1 MTSVMPRNPMGVSMA
16 TSRDPAASRRART
29 VESTTATVFGV
40 LTQSI
45 VNELEAISFPIHY
58 PDAAKLFN
66 EGEPARGIFI
76 LQCGRVKLYLSSVDG
91 RTLILRM
98 AKAGDVLGLPATLSG
113 KQYELTAETMGPCQL
128 AFIKRDPFL
137 RLVNNCKEIC
147 MGVARQLTS
156 SYISACHEVRCL
168 GLSQSSGEK
177 LALLLL
183 DWPMSNGDT
192 ASRIKFAFR
201 HEEVAQMI
209 GISRETVSRLFVE
222 FKRRKLAELD
232 GSTLYIR
239 DRQLL
244 QLIAD
249 GKTLVSPFIGRRS
262 DAAEKSHPSPQQR
275 VGDSDSGS
283 HFYPDGV

>member
-1 MTSVMPRNPMGVSMA
+1 MGVSMA
-16 TSRDPAASRRART
+16 SSRDHAASRRART
-29 VESTTATVFGV
+29 VEPTTATVFGV

-45 VNELEAISFPIHY
+45 ANELEAISFPIHY
-58 PDAAKLFN
+58 PDSAKLFN

-76 LQCGRVKLYLSSVDG
+76 LQSGRVKLYLSSVDG
-91 RTLILRM
+91 RSLILRM

-113 KQYELTAETMGPCQL
+113 GRYEVTAETMGPCQL

-137 RLVNNCKEIC
+137 RLMNSNKEISI
-147 MGVARQLTS
+147 GVARQLTS
-156 SYISACHEVRCL
+156 ICISACHEVRCL
-168 GLSQSSGEK
+168 GLAQTSGEK

-222 FKRRKLAELD
+222 FKKRKLAELD

-249 GKTLVSPFIGRRS
+249 GKTLISPFMGRRAY
-262 DAAEKSHPSPQQR
+262 AAEKSHPSPQPR
-275 VGDSDSGS
+275 VGDSDLSS

>member
-1 MTSVMPRNPMGVSMA
+1 MASSRKLVSG
-16 TSRDPAASRRART
+16 RRARPA
-29 VESTTATVFGV
+29 ELTTTTVFGV
-40 LTQSI
+40 LPQSI
-45 VNELEAISFPIHY
+45 ANELEAISFPIHY
-58 PDAAKLFN
+58 PDSAKLFG
-66 EGEPARGIFI
+66 EGEPARGIYI
-76 LQCGRVKLYLSSVDG
+76 LQGGRVKLYLTSVNG

-98 AKAGDVLGLPATLSG
+98 AKAGDVLGLPGTLSG
-113 KQYELTAETMGPCQL
+113 GQYEVSAETMGPCQL

-137 RLVNNCKEIC
+137 RLMSTSKEIG
-147 MGVARQLTS
+147 MGVAGQLMS

-183 DWPMSNGDT
+183 EWPMSAGDT

-209 GISRETVSRLFVE
+209 GISRETVSRLFVK
-222 FKRRKLAELD
+222 FKKRKLAELD
-232 GSTLYIR
+232 GATLYIR

-249 GKTLVSPFIGRRS
+249 GKTLVSPFMGRRS
-262 DAAEKSHPSPQQR
+262 GAAEKSHPLPEQR
-275 VGDSDSGS
+275 VGDGGSGS

>member
-1 MTSVMPRNPMGVSMA
+1 MA
-16 TSRDPAASRRART
+16 SSRDYAASRRART
-29 VESTTATVFGV
+29 AEPTTTTVFGV
-40 LTQSI
+40 LPQSI

-58 PDAAKLFN
+58 PDAAKLFS

-76 LQCGRVKLYLSSVDG
+76 LQSGRVKLYFTSVDG

-98 AKAGDVLGLPATLSG
+98 AKAGDVLGLPGTLSG
-113 KQYELTAETMGPCQL
+113 RQYELTAETMGPCQL

-137 RLVNNCKEIC
+137 RLMSNSKEVS
-147 MGVARQLTS
+147 MGVARQLAS
-156 SYISACHEVRCL
+156 SYVSACHEVRCL

-183 DWPMSNGDT
+183 EWPMSTGDT

-201 HEEVAQMI
+201 HEDVAQMI

-222 FKRRKLAELD
+222 FRKRKLAELD

-262 DAAEKSHPSPQQR
+262 DAAEKSHPSPEQR
-275 VGDSDSGS
+275 VGDNGLGS
-283 HFYPDGV
+283 VFYPDGV

>member
-1 MTSVMPRNPMGVSMA
+1 MA
-16 TSRDPAASRRART
+16 SSFDHAAGRRART
-29 VESTTATVFGV
+29 AEPTTTTAFGV
-40 LTQSI
+40 LAQSI
-45 VNELEAISFPIHY
+45 ANQLEAISFPIHY
-58 PDAAKLFN
+58 PDAAKLYN

-76 LQCGRVKLYLSSVDG
+76 LQSGRVKLYLTSVDG

-98 AKAGDVLGLPATLSG
+98 AKAGDVLGLPGTLSG
-113 KQYELTAETMGPCQL
+113 RQYEVTAETLGPCQL

-137 RLVNNCKEIC
+137 RLMHSCKEISI
-147 MGVARQLTS
+147 GVAQQLTS
-156 SYISACHEVRCL
+156 IYCSACHEVRCL
-168 GLSQSSGEK
+168 GLSHSSGEK

-183 DWPMSNGDT
+183 NWPMSNGDT

-201 HEEVAQMI
+201 HEEIAQMI

-222 FKRRKLAELD
+222 FKKRKLAELD

-249 GKTLVSPFIGRRS
+249 GKTLVTPFLGRRS
-262 DAAEKSHPSPQQR
+262 DGAEKSHSSPEQR
-275 VGDSDSGS
+275 VGESDSSS

>member
-1 MTSVMPRNPMGVSMA
+1 MA
-16 TSRDPAASRRART
+16 TARNLTAGRRTRT
-29 VESTTATVFGV
+29 AQPTANTVFGV
-40 LTQSI
+40 LAQSLA
-45 VNELEAISFPIHY
+45 NELDAISFPIHY

-76 LQCGRVKLYLSSVDG
+76 LQSGRVKLYLTSVDG

-98 AKAGDVLGLPATLSG
+98 SKAGDVLGLPGALSG
-113 KQYELTAETMGPCQL
+113 GPYEVTAETMGPCQL
-128 AFIKRDPFL
+128 AFIKREPFL
-137 RLVNNCKEIC
+137 RLLNNSKEIS

-183 DWPMSNGDT
+183 EWPMSAGDT

-222 FKRRKLAELD
+222 FKKRKLAELD

-249 GKTLVSPFIGRRS
+249 GKTLVSPFMGRRPG
-262 DAAEKSHPSPQQR
+262 ATEKSHPSPEQR
-275 VGDSDSGS
+275 VGDGHSSS

>member
-1 MTSVMPRNPMGVSMA
+1 MASSRNL
-16 TSRDPAASRRART
+16 AASRRART
-29 VESTTATVFGV
+29 AEPTTTTVFGA
-40 LTQSI
+40 LPLSI
-45 VNELEAISFPIHY
+45 ANELEAISFPIHY

-76 LQCGRVKLYLSSVDG
+76 LQSGRVKLYLTSVDG

-98 AKAGDVLGLPATLSG
+98 AKAGDVLGLPGTLSG
-113 KQYELTAETMGPCQL
+113 RQYEVTAETLGPCQL

-137 RLVNNCKEIC
+137 RLMNNCKEIGI
-147 MGVARQLTS
+147 GVARQLSS
-156 SYISACHEVRCL
+156 SYISACHEIRCL
-168 GLSQSSGEK
+168 GLSQSSGGK

-183 DWPMSNGDT
+183 DWPMSAGDT

-201 HEEVAQMI
+201 HEDVAQMI

-222 FKRRKLAELD
+222 FRKRKLAELD

-249 GKTLVSPFIGRRS
+249 GKTLVSPFMGRRS
-262 DAAEKSHPSPQQR
+262 GAAEKSHPSPEQR
-275 VGDSDSGS
+275 VGDGDSSS

>member
-1 MTSVMPRNPMGVSMA
+1 MA
-16 TSRDPAASRRART
+16 SSRDPAASRRARSA
-29 VESTTATVFGV
+29 EPTTTTVFGA
-40 LTQSI
+40 LTQSV

-58 PDAAKLFN
+58 PDAAKLFH
-66 EGEPARGIFI
+66 EGEPARGVFI
-76 LQCGRVKLYLSSVDG
+76 LQSGRVKLYLSSVDG
-91 RTLILRM
+91 RALILRM
-98 AKAGDVLGLPATLSG
+98 AKPGDVLGLPATLSG
-113 KQYELTAETMGPCQL
+113 RQYEVTAETLGPCQL

-137 RLVNNCKEIC
+137 RLMNNCKEISL
-147 MGVARQLTS
+147 GVAQQLTS
-156 SYISACHEVRCL
+156 SYVSACHAIRCL

-183 DWPMSNGDT
+183 EWPMSNGDT

-209 GISRETVSRLFVE
+209 GMSRETVSRLFVE
-222 FKRRKLAELD
+222 FKKRKLAELD

-249 GKTLVSPFIGRRS
+249 GKTLISPFIGRRS
-262 DAAEKSHPSPQQR
+262 DAAEKSHPTPEQR
-275 VGDSDSGS
+275 VGDGDSSS

>member
-1 MTSVMPRNPMGVSMA
+1 MA
-16 TSRDPAASRRART
+16 FSRKLASGRRARPA
-29 VESTTATVFGV
+29 ELTTTTVFGV
-40 LTQSI
+40 LPQNI
-45 VNELEAISFPIHY
+45 ANELEAISFPIHY
-58 PDAAKLFN
+58 PDAAKLFS

-76 LQCGRVKLYLSSVDG
+76 LQNGRVKLNLTSVDG

-98 AKAGDVLGLPATLSG
+98 AKAGDVLGLPGTLSG
-113 KQYELTAETMGPCQL
+113 GQYEVTAETMGPCQL

-137 RLVNNCKEIC
+137 RLMSASKEIG
-147 MGVARQLTS
+147 MGVAGQLMA
-156 SYISACHEVRCL
+156 SYISACHGVRCL

-183 DWPMSNGDT
+183 EWPMSAGDT

-222 FKRRKLAELD
+222 FKKRKLAELD

-249 GKTLVSPFIGRRS
+249 GKTLVSPFMGRRPS
-262 DAAEKSHPSPQQR
+262 AAGKSHPLPEQR
-275 VGDSDSGS
+275 VGDGASGS

>member
-1 MTSVMPRNPMGVSMA
+1 MASSRNL
-16 TSRDPAASRRART
+16 AAGRRVRT
-29 VESTTATVFGV
+29 AEPTTTTVFGG
-40 LTQSI
+40 LTQS
-45 VNELEAISFPIHY
+45 VANELDAISFPIHY
-58 PDAAKLFN
+58 PDAAKLFY

-76 LQCGRVKLYLSSVDG
+76 LQGGRVKLYLSSVDG

-98 AKAGDVLGLPATLSG
+98 AKAGDVLGLPGTLSG
-113 KQYELTAETMGPCQL
+113 GQYEVTAETMGPCQV

-137 RLVNNCKEIC
+137 RLVDNSKEIS
-147 MGVARQLTS
+147 MGVARQLMS

-183 DWPMSNGDT
+183 EWPMSAGDT

-222 FKRRKLAELD
+222 FRKRKLAELD

-249 GKTLVSPFIGRRS
+249 GKTLVSPFMGRRS
-262 DAAEKSHPSPQQR
+262 GAVEKSHPSPEQR
-275 VGDSDSGS
+275 VGDGDSSS
-283 HFYPDGV
+283 HFYPDSV

>member
-1 MTSVMPRNPMGVSMA
+1 MA
-16 TSRDPAASRRART
+16 SSRDYAASRRART
-29 VESTTATVFGV
+29 AEPTTTTVFGV
-40 LTQSI
+40 LPQSI
-45 VNELEAISFPIHY
+45 VTELDAISFPIHY
-58 PDAAKLFN
+58 PDAAKLFS
-66 EGEPARGIFI
+66 EGEPARGVFI
-76 LQCGRVKLYLSSVDG
+76 LQSGRVKLYFTSVDG

-98 AKAGDVLGLPATLSG
+98 ARAGDVLGLPGTLSG
-113 KQYELTAETMGPCQL
+113 RQYELTAETMGPCQL

-137 RLVNNCKEIC
+137 RLMNNSKEVS
-147 MGVARQLTS
+147 MGVARQLAS
-156 SYISACHEVRCL
+156 SYVSACHEVRCL

-183 DWPMSNGDT
+183 EWPMSIGDT

-201 HEEVAQMI
+201 HEDVAQMI

-222 FKRRKLAELD
+222 FRKRKLAELD

-249 GKTLVSPFIGRRS
+249 GKTLVSPFMGRRS

-275 VGDSDSGS
+275 VGDSHSGS

>member
-1 MTSVMPRNPMGVSMA
+1 MASSRNLAVG
-16 TSRDPAASRRART
+16 RLART
-29 VESTTATVFGV
+29 AEPTAATVFGV
-40 LTQSI
+40 LAQS
-45 VNELEAISFPIHY
+45 VANELDAISFPIHY

-76 LQCGRVKLYLSSVDG
+76 LQSGRVKLYLTSVDG
-91 RTLILRM
+91 RALILRM
-98 AKAGDVLGLPATLSG
+98 AKAGDVLGLPGTLSG
-113 KQYELTAETMGPCQL
+113 GQYEVTAETLGLCQL

-137 RLVNNCKEIC
+137 RLMNNCREIS
-147 MGVARQLTS
+147 MEVTRQLTS
-156 SYISACHEVRCL
+156 SYISACHEIRCL

-183 DWPMSNGDT
+183 EWPMSIGDT

-201 HEEVAQMI
+201 HEDVAQMI

-222 FKRRKLAELD
+222 FKKRKLAELD

-249 GKTLVSPFIGRRS
+249 GKTLISPFMGRRAG
-262 DAAEKSHPSPQQR
+262 AAEKSRPSPEQR
-275 VGDSDSGS
+275 VGDGGSGS

>member
-1 MTSVMPRNPMGVSMA
+1 MASSRNL
-16 TSRDPAASRRART
+16 AAGRRART
-29 VESTTATVFGV
+29 AEPTTTTVLGG
-40 LTQSI
+40 LPQSI
-45 VNELEAISFPIHY
+45 ANELEAASFPIHY
-58 PDAAKLFN
+58 PDAAKLFS
-66 EGEPARGIFI
+66 EGEPARGIYI
-76 LQCGRVKLYLSSVDG
+76 LQSGRVKLYLTSVDG

-98 AKAGDVLGLPATLSG
+98 AKAGDVLGLPGTLSG
-113 KQYELTAETMGPCQL
+113 RQYELTAETMGPCQL

-137 RLVNNCKEIC
+137 RLMNNSKEIS
-147 MGVARQLTS
+147 MGVAQQLTS
-156 SYISACHEVRCL
+156 SYISACHGVRCL

-177 LALLLL
+177 LAMLLLE
-183 DWPMSNGDT
+183 WPMSAGDT
-192 ASRIKFAFR
+192 ASRFKFAFR

-249 GKTLVSPFIGRRS
+249 GKTLVSPFMARRS
-262 DAAEKSHPSPQQR
+262 GAAEKSHPSPEQR
-275 VGDSDSGS
+275 VGDGGSGS

>member
-1 MTSVMPRNPMGVSMA
+1 MVSSHGLA
-16 TSRDPAASRRART
+16 TNRRALT
-29 VESTTATVFGV
+29 VEPTTRTAFGE
-40 LTQSI
+40 LPQSI
-45 VNELEAISFPIHY
+45 VNELEAISFPILY
-58 PDAAKLFN
+58 PDGAKLYS

-76 LQCGRVKLYLSSVDG
+76 VRSGRLKLFLCSGDG

-98 AKAGDVLGLPATLSG
+98 AKAGDVLGLPGTLSG
-113 KQYELTAETMGPCQL
+113 KQYEVTAETLGPCQL
-128 AFIKRDPFL
+128 AFIKREPFL
-137 RLVNNCKEIC
+137 RLMNNYKEISL
-147 MGVARQLTS
+147 GVAQQLTAI
-156 SYISACHEVRCL
+156 YGSACQEIRCL
-168 GLSQSSGEK
+168 GLSHSSGEK

-183 DWPMSNGDT
+183 EWPLSNGDT

-222 FKRRKLAELD
+222 FKKRKLAELD

-249 GKTLVSPFIGRRS
+249 GKTLISPSLGRRS
-262 DAAEKSHPSPQQR
+262 NGSEGSHPSPEQR
-275 VGDSDSGS
+275 VGDGDSGS